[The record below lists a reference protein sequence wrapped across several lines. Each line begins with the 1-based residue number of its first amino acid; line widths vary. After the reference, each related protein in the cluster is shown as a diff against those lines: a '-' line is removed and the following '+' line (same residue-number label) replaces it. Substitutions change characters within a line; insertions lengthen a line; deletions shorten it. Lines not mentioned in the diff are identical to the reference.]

1 MKHKYWLFFKFNGW
15 LLLICGVVLI
25 LLSISKSLPELFY
38 FGLSSI
44 YSGTIL
50 FVIDYV
56 IQIQFESRNFLKQ
69 LTIQSS
75 SPTFSN
81 SNQKNQVIDNNDNN
95 DNKKRE
101 SIWKMEIGKRIDLG
115 AWFVRVDFGAWFVG
129 VFILIAI
136 FAILLRQTRLI
147 S

>member
-1 MKHKYWLFFKFNGW
+1 
-15 LLLICGVVLI
+15 
-25 LLSISKSLPELFY
+25 LLSIFKSIPELSY